1 MNRKQLIGIGA
12 GVVALIAVV
21 VAVLFMT
28 IWSKPAKAD
37 YKAAQAQLN
46 TISKSVN
53 TSNQALTKYSD
64 AALAAGD
71 KVNNLDQAQKMTAPQ
86 AAAFTKAVAQTK
98 NDVARLKDMKVMHD
112 AAVKERF
119 NLFDA
124 QAQKMFAYQ
133 EGIISSFLLFRQASN
148 ACYDIYD
155 VASISLTPDAIAKN
169 HREAATDSL
178 KDLDLLAK
186 SDSIPLASYGKSFAA
201 IVRDRQAT
209 FDGVASKKL
218 STEDGSAAIRA
229 ANERY
234 KKLDPLGELKKQST
248 SFNIHTPYV
257 ALKKLV
263 DERVKMAK

>member
-12 GVVALIAVV
+12 GATILFAILAVV
-21 VAVLFMT
+21 GFMV

-37 YKAAQAQLN
+37 YKAAQTQLS

-53 TSNQALTKYSD
+53 ASNQALTKYSE

-71 KVNNLDQAQKMTAPQ
+71 QVNDLAQAQKMTTPQ
-86 AAAFTKAVAQTK
+86 GAAFTKALAQTK
-98 NDVARLKDMKVMHD
+98 NDVARLKDMKAMHD
-112 AAVKERF
+112 SAVKERF
-119 NLFDA
+119 DAFDV

-155 VASISLTPDAIAKN
+155 VASISLTADAIAKH
-169 HREAATDSL
+169 HRDAAADCL
-178 KDLDLLAK
+178 KELDLLANTE
-186 SDSIPLASYGKSFAA
+186 SIPLASYGKQFAA

-209 FDGVASKKL
+209 FDSVASKKL

-234 KKLDPLGELKKQST
+234 KKLDPIGELKRQST
-248 SFNIHTPYV
+248 SFNIHAPYV
-257 ALKKLV
+257 ELKKLV
-263 DERVKMAK
+263 DERVKTAK